1 MTTSE
6 DNAAVEPAN
15 LRRNVLSLGQATFS
29 SIANQGPG
37 TSVAVNFAFAALFAG
52 SGLPLTMVLA
62 LIATLFLAN
71 TLGQFSRHLSSAA
84 GFGQYVSRGLGPK
97 AGFFTAWSAL
107 LYGILFPATNSV
119 LVSWF
124 VSDQIAAATGWRIP
138 WEAICVLLIGA
149 MWIIAFRGI
158 AGSAKTALILGALE
172 IFVFVGLAVALIVK
186 AGHHNSVTPFTHS
199 PSPFGLAWGMIFGF
213 LSFSGFEG
221 VASLAEE
228 TKEPRRYVGRAA
240 FMSVAIT
247 GVFFVL
253 LAYAGEV
260 GWGINKM
267 NGPGSGVFSANPF
280 AYGTLASMI
289 WGPAHWIILFIVLNS
304 NFAAGLA
311 GMNFAARY
319 MYSLGRI
326 GVLPKRLGEIHP
338 THRTPATAI
347 HTMGVLSLVLGI
359 GLGMWWSPVLA
370 YGFLA
375 TLFTFAWILT
385 FSMANVALPFF
396 YRKEQRSEFKV
407 VRHAVLPVL
416 ATLALI
422 PAVISPLLPYLPQFK
437 AAGPVAIQVVATV
450 PLVVLWSAVGVVWA
464 RRMRREKAVAVAT
477 LGRDYDAPIA
487 APMTSG
493 TLGET

>member
-1 MTTSE
+1 M
-6 DNAAVEPAN
+6 
-15 LRRNVLSLGQATFS
+15 LSLGQATFT

-138 WEAICVLLIGA
+138 WEAICIILIAA
-149 MWIIAFRGI
+149 MWLIAFRGI
-158 AGSAKTALILGALE
+158 AGSAKTSLILGALE
-172 IFVFVGLAVALIVK
+172 ITVFVGLAIALIVK

-199 PSPFGLAWGMIFGF
+199 PGPFGLAWGMIFGF

-247 GVFFVL
+247 GTFFVL

-267 NGPGSGVFSANPF
+267 NGPGSGVFSADPF

-319 MYSLGRI
+319 MYSLGRV
-326 GVLPKRLGEIHP
+326 GVLPRRLGVIHP
-338 THRTPATAI
+338 THKTPATAI
-347 HTMGVLSLVLGI
+347 HAMGLLSLALGV
-359 GLGMWWSPVLA
+359 GLGMWWNPVLA
-370 YGFLA
+370 YSFLA

-396 YRKEQRSEFKV
+396 YRKEQRNEFRAFK
-407 VRHAVLPVL
+407 HLILPVV

-422 PAVISPLLPYLPQFK
+422 PAVVSPLLPYLPQFK
-437 AAGPVAIQVVATV
+437 AAGPVAVQVVATV
-450 PLVVLWSAVGVVWA
+450 PLVAVWSAVGVVWA
-464 RRMRREKAVAVAT
+464 RRMRREKAAAVAS
-477 LGRDYDAPIA
+477 LGRDFDTPPVTPA
-487 APMTSG
+487 TSVS
-493 TLGET
+493 LGET

>member
-1 MTTSE
+1 
-6 DNAAVEPAN
+6 
-15 LRRNVLSLGQATFS
+15 VLSLRQATFT

-119 LVSWF
+119 LVSSF
-124 VSDQIAAATGWRIP
+124 VSDQVAAATGWRIP
-138 WEAICVLLIGA
+138 WELICIVLIGT
-149 MWIIAFRGI
+149 MWFIAFRGI

-172 IFVFVGLAVALIVK
+172 IAVFVGLAIVLIAK

-199 PSPFGLAWGMIFGF
+199 PGPFGLAWGMIFGF

-228 TKEPRRYVGRAA
+228 TKDPRRYVGRAA
-240 FMSVAIT
+240 FMSVGIT
-247 GVFFVL
+247 GAFFIL

-260 GWGINKM
+260 GWGIGKM
-267 NGPGSGVFSANPF
+267 NGHGSGLFSSDPF
-280 AYGTLASMI
+280 AYGTLASTI
-289 WGPAHWIILFIVLNS
+289 WGPAHWIILLIVLNS

-319 MYSLGRI
+319 MYSLGRV
-326 GVLPKRLGEIHP
+326 GVLPKRLAEIHP
-338 THRTPATAI
+338 VNKTPATAI
-347 HTMGVLSLVLGI
+347 HIMGVLSVVLGV
-359 GLGMWWSPVLA
+359 GLGMWWHPVLA
-370 YGFLA
+370 YSFLA

-385 FSMANVALPFF
+385 FSIANIALPFF
-396 YRKEQRSEFKV
+396 YRKEHRSEFRVFKHV
-407 VRHAVLPVL
+407 VLPVV

-422 PAVISPLLPYLPQFK
+422 PALVSPLLPYLPQFK
-437 AAGPVAIQVVATV
+437 AAGPVAVQVVATV
-450 PLVVLWSAVGVVWA
+450 PLVAAWSAVGVVWA
-464 RRMRREKAVAVAT
+464 RRMRREKAAAVAS
-477 LGRDYDAPIA
+477 LGQDYDRPPGLTESA
-487 APMTSG
+487 SG
-493 TLGET
+493 RLSEA